1 MSLLLLSGIV
11 LAGSV
16 HYLDK
21 KNTKFQEIM
30 DMTTSEAIQKV
41 KEKKIEKKKYLKNSN
56 FTENNTNLTMEIK
69 MDYSYAKDYLSY
81 DKLDNL
87 FDSFDY
93 FKDDCYLKL
102 EKQFLVQNEEVFK
115 IDNEKAIEIEQNL
128 RTFLSNLDKKIKV
141 YILFEN
147 ISVTLD
153 GQKKE
158 QVTNDMITIREEIIA
173 DINTYLVDK
182 IEEQQTYLLDYLTY
196 QKQIHF
202 PNATLEK
209 PSELMLTKNT
219 DSTTPK
225 LVSKNEENNLS
236 DDLSELL
243 KEATMM
249 KQSISELIK
258 K

>member
-21 KNTKFQEIM
+21 KNTKFQGIM

-41 KEKKIEKKKYLKNSN
+41 KEKKIEKKKHLKNIS
-56 FTENNTNLTMEIK
+56 FTENNATLKIETK
-69 MDYSYAKDYLSY
+69 MDYLSAKDYLAY

-93 FKDDCYLKL
+93 FKDDFYLKL

-141 YILFEN
+141 YILFKD

-158 QVTNDMITIREEIIA
+158 QVTKDMATIREEIIA
-173 DINTYLVDK
+173 DINAYLVDR

-202 PNATLEK
+202 PNTALEK
-209 PSELMLTKNT
+209 PSEFMLTKNT
-219 DSTTPK
+219 ESTTSE
-225 LVSKNEENNLS
+225 LVSKNE
-236 DDLSELL
+236 
-243 KEATMM
+243 
-249 KQSISELIK
+249 
-258 K
+258 